1 MQAGADMQPGP
12 YEPHMQHEMQASD
25 MAGQKR
31 KHPDDGFAGPADA
44 PQADGFASSPT
55 VRNAPPAHDVFRMR
69 RKQRTKMA
77 EG

>member
-1 MQAGADMQPGP
+1 MQPDAYDG
-12 YEPHMQHEMQASD
+12 HAQEMQAPE

-31 KHPDDGFAGPADA
+31 KQPDHGFGMPAEVQ
-44 PQADGFASSPT
+44 QANGFASSPT
-55 VRNAPPAHDVFRMR
+55 LRNAPPAHDVFRMR